1 MDGAKAQEEYIRKQD
16 VADSAINTM
25 VRQQARIEEL
35 KLCMIRLLQYVNQ
48 LELVAYDS
56 SESSAKHEAV
66 KNAERALRKVND

>member
-48 LELVAYDS
+48 LELLANDS
-56 SESSAKHEAV
+56 IAVSPKHEAV